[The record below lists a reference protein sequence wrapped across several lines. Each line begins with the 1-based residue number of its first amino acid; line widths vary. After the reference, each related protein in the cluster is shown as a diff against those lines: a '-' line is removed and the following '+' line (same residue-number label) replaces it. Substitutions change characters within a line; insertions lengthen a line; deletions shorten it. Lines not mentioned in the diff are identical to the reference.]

1 MVQGG
6 RAQKAGDEL
15 RPLLETLGIVEPRD
29 GDSTWA
35 DLDTLIGP
43 VAWAWEGWLPEGML
57 TLIVGQFCEGK
68 SQLVLTV
75 MASSSWGTAGR
86 PVAILQN
93 WRSGGRN
100 VRVQR
105 VRRSAMIQL
114 GRYVTRFAP
123 ETGIKR
129 PFLADWQLA
138 GIGYTINVR
147 Q

>member
-57 TLIVGQFCEGK
+57 TLIVGQFCE
-68 SQLVLTV
+68 
-75 MASSSWGTAGR
+75 
-86 PVAILQN
+86 PD
-93 WRSGGRN
+93 
-100 VRVQR
+100 R
-105 VRRSAMIQL
+105 VRGPRRRVEAEQPVMDRSSPA
-114 GRYVTRFAP
+114 
-123 ETGIKR
+123 
-129 PFLADWQLA
+129 
-138 GIGYTINVR
+138 
-147 Q
+147 